1 MIRLGRSS
9 RRRLNALHFNADKS
23 EDRDI
28 DSLIAGDLP
37 MDIDDQEFLIK
48 KFEVRNYRSN
58 QAIINVLNILYL
70 IAAGFFLFMSFR
82 APSRQTASI
91 LVADFYSILSTCV
104 TLRYEIRNDYQIFRN
119 IKLTLGN
126 STVNILNG
134 IVLTL
139 VLWISLT
146 RFEGEY
152 LLQFLFQ
159 IPLFIYLITILLKK
173 WAKEMELELSEL
185 RELKYKYKSV

>member
-1 MIRLGRSS
+1 MIRLGRAG
-9 RRRLNALHFNADKS
+9 RRRLNALHSDTDGS
-23 EDRDI
+23 GDGDI

-58 QAIINVLNILYL
+58 QAIINALNILYL
-70 IAAGFFLFMSFR
+70 IAAGLFLYMSFR

-91 LVADFYSILSTCV
+91 LVANFYSILSTCV
-104 TLRYEIRNDYQIFRN
+104 TLRYEIRNDYQIFRK

-159 IPLFIYLITILLKK
+159 IPLFLHLITILLKK
-173 WAKEMELELSEL
+173 WAKEMELQLSEL

>member
-1 MIRLGRSS
+1 MIRLGRAS
-9 RRRLNALHFNADKS
+9 RRRLNALHSDTDGS
-23 EDRDI
+23 GDGDI

-70 IAAGFFLFMSFR
+70 IAAGLFLYMSFR

-91 LVADFYSILSTCV
+91 LVANFYSILSTCV
-104 TLRYEIRNDYQIFRN
+104 TLRYEIRNDYQIFRE

-159 IPLFIYLITILLKK
+159 IPLFLHLITILLKK
-173 WAKEMELELSEL
+173 WAKEMELQLSEL